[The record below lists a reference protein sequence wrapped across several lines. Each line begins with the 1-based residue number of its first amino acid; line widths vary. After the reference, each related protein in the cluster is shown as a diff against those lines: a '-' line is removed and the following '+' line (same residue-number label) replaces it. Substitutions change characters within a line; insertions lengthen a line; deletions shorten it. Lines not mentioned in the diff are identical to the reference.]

1 MEINE
6 SGTNLRL
13 ILEVTLIRL
22 VYKSLIGVGKRKKL
36 IMIPRFMPE
45 KLNEWEL

>member
-36 IMIPRFMPE
+36 MIPRFMPE